1 MQIQLTCNANTVEI
15 RNKYCIWNTVDIKYE
30 SKIKEKEEGPH
41 VAGGWWYK
49 YNTNS
54 IKIQHKNS
62 KSKI

>member
-1 MQIQLTCNANTVEI
+1 MQYKYRRNMIQIEKIYNT
-15 RNKYCIWNTVDIKYE
+15 NTKQKDE
-30 SKIKEKEEGPH
+30 EEGPH
-41 VAGGWWYK
+41 DAGGWWYK